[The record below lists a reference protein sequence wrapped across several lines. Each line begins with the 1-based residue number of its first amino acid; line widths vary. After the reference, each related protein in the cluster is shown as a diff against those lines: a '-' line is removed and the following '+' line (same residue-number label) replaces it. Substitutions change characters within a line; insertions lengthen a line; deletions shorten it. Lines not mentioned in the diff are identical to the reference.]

1 LFACK
6 YFSLI
11 LELLRYDVHRITFL
25 FFVGLAS
32 PLSNDGED
40 LMERKESAT
49 PLPASKGL
57 DLFVPPAL
65 PVDSPEDFFFT
76 VP

>member
-11 LELLRYDVHRITFL
+11 LKLLRSF
-25 FFVGLAS
+25 
-32 PLSNDGED
+32 
-40 LMERKESAT
+40 EREESAT

-57 DLFVPPAL
+57 DLFVMPAL
-65 PVDSPEDFFFT
+65 PVYSPEDFFFT